1 MTHPRD
7 PGEQSDRSESRRQGD
22 QLSGFAWDMY
32 GTVSAKT
39 VTVPGEHGGSWL
51 TCLPE
56 RAAWVWNMAG
66 LPLWSVVVMRVGR
79 SLLRLFMAC
88 AFLPHGSPRM
98 VELLI
103 W

>member
-22 QLSGFAWDMY
+22 QLSGFAWDGLCSWDMY

-56 RAAWVWNMAG
+56 RAAWVGTWLG
-66 LPLWSVVVMRVGR
+66 FPCGR
-79 SLLRLFMAC
+79 
-88 AFLPHGSPRM
+88 
-98 VELLI
+98 
-103 W
+103 WW